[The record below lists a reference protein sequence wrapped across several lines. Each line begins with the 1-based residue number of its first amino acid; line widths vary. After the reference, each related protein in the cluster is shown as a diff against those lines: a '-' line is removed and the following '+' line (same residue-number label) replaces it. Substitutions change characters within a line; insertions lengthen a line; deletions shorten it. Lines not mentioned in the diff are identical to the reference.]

1 MNHYIKLIK
10 SSKLL
15 IAAIVLSFI
24 IVLTGIYNIFQFQSY
39 FPMRYTILV
48 SLAIVLFCALS
59 FLLIFKGPKVA
70 LIYNI
75 IIAILF
81 SLVSV
86 GAGRLASFSDH
97 ILNNGESELMQI
109 VVLKKSNINKEDDF
123 SKLKIG
129 YVKPDTYGTKF
140 AKDVMIDEDKTNVK
154 SKNYKTYEDL
164 YQALIDKEVDLM
176 PISSYGQS
184 RLKEKSID
192 YQKTTRVLFEKRRDL
207 KAVAG
212 GNKDLTSDPFVMFVS
227 GVDLTSGDITST
239 GSSDVNILM
248 AVNPKTKKIMMQSI
262 PRDLWSKIPCND
274 NLHTKLTYAGATGG
288 VNCSIEA
295 IQNYFDVKID
305 YFAKINFD
313 GVRDLVDAMGG
324 ISVYSDATYCEGSY
338 CFVEGENQL
347 DGENAL
353 MFSRIRHVLAKGD
366 VARGI
371 HQMEVIRGVI
381 NKFLENPS
389 MDYLNSL
396 MGAVESNFTTNL
408 ERNDLVEALQLL
420 LSMQD
425 AITNME
431 SYSINGEF
439 KWNTDEVNGEYLYYY
454 YPSEGETKAVH
465 NRINNI
471 IKGK

>member
-1 MNHYIKLIK
+1 
-10 SSKLL
+10 
-15 IAAIVLSFI
+15 
-24 IVLTGIYNIFQFQSY
+24 
-39 FPMRYTILV
+39 
-48 SLAIVLFCALS
+48 
-59 FLLIFKGPKVA
+59 
-70 LIYNI
+70 
-75 IIAILF
+75 
-81 SLVSV
+81 
-86 GAGRLASFSDH
+86 
-97 ILNNGESELMQI
+97 
-109 VVLKKSNINKEDDF
+109 
-123 SKLKIG
+123 
-129 YVKPDTYGTKF
+129 
-140 AKDVMIDEDKTNVK
+140 
-154 SKNYKTYEDL
+154 
-164 YQALIDKEVDLM
+164 
-176 PISSYGQS
+176 
-184 RLKEKSID
+184 
-192 YQKTTRVLFEKRRDL
+192 KTTRVLFEKRRDL

-425 AITNME
+425 AISNME

-454 YPSEGETKAVH
+454 YPSEGETKGVH